1 MASAVVAIAIG
12 IGALTGRDDDV
23 NVTTK
28 PEPSTTAPDADDDAV
43 EPFKPAAPGSV
54 VLTPPPNDTQG
65 FELVELVVV
74 SLPTF
79 RSASRR
85 CRQRAAGDPVDVEGR
100 LQVVVVART
109 PARKVKHGQHRLQG
123 IGGWRCA

>member
-28 PEPSTTAPDADDDAV
+28 PEPSTTAPEADDDAV

-54 VLTPPPNDTQG
+54 VLTPPRNDTPA
-65 FELVELVVV
+65 FAELQTFGPDGQPGDTL
-74 SLPTF
+74 SLAP
-79 RSASRR
+79 
-85 CRQRAAGDPVDVEGR
+85 
-100 LQVVVVART
+100 
-109 PARKVKHGQHRLQG
+109 
-123 IGGWRCA
+123 I